1 MQQNNSLADG
11 YMKRFFIE
19 NVPEFLDGPSEFFHD
34 VEGGAL
40 SRRRDCHSAELS
52 LSITI
57 ETPTKGR
64 EGGAA
69 E

>member
-1 MQQNNSLADG
+1 MRVCAGWGLQVCVDMEQFTNGPHFKLKVFLA
-11 YMKRFFIE
+11 
-19 NVPEFLDGPSEFFHD
+19 
-34 VEGGAL
+34 GGV
-40 SRRRDCHSAELS
+40 SRRRDCHFAATPLP
-52 LSITI
+52 ITI